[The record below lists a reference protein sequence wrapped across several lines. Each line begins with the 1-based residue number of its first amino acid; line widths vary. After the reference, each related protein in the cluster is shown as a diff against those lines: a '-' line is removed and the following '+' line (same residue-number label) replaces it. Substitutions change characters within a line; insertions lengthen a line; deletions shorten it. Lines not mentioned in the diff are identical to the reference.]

1 MLPSY
6 EEALREGVD
15 LVGGNRRSLDHGGA
29 GGSGG
34 VYSRHHRSSRGH
46 PVHAEVVQSQAGQAS
61 VKISGDRQFG
71 DRRQGDTRGGC
82 SRRQGGDRGGDN
94 VSHTSV
100 TTGCVHGVHGVHTRQ
115 HSGSNNGS
123 LRYTYVSEKNL
134 A

>member
-82 SRRQGGDRGGDN
+82 GRRQGGDRGGDN

-123 LRYTYVSEKNL
+123 LR
-134 A
+134 

>member
-46 PVHAEVVQSQAGQAS
+46 PVQAEVVQSQAGQAS

-82 SRRQGGDRGGDN
+82 GRRQGGDRSGDN

-123 LRYTYVSEKNL
+123 LR
-134 A
+134 